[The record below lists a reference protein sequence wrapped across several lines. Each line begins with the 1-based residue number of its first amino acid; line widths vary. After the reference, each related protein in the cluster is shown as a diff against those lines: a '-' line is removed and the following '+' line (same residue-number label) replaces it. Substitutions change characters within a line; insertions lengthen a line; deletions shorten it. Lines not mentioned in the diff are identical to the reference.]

1 MKPSG
6 NTILVTGGGSGIG
19 RGMARWWAERGN
31 TVIVA
36 GRNAATLAETRGNNP
51 AIHPMTFD
59 AASAADIARFAAEV
73 TAAFPA
79 LNVLVNNA
87 GVMMHENLTAARD
100 LSPAEAMVATNLLGP
115 IRLIDALVGHLSARP
130 DAAIVNVTSGLAFV
144 PLPATATY
152 SATKAALH
160 SYTVSLRTR
169 LVGKVEVIE
178 IAPPG
183 VRTEL
188 TQGQSQEESFMPL
201 DDFIA
206 ETMAQFAAEP
216 TPPEVLTG
224 MVKFL
229 RNAEAEGRFDQV
241 LGVLAKA
248 Y

>member
-1 MKPSG
+1 MKASG

-19 RGMARWWAERGN
+19 RGMARWWAQQGN

-36 GRNAATLAETRGNNP
+36 GRSADSLAETAQGHP

-59 AASAADIARFAAEV
+59 VADAADIARFAAEV
-73 TAAFPA
+73 TTRFPA

-87 GVMMHENLTAARD
+87 GMMARETLTTKRD
-100 LSPAEAMVATNLLGP
+100 LAQAEATITTNLLGP
-115 IRLIDALVGHLSARP
+115 IRLIDALVDHLTAQ
-130 DAAIVNVTSGLAFV
+130 DNAAIVNVTSGLAFV
-144 PLPATATY
+144 PLPASATY

-160 SYTVSLRTR
+160 NYTLSLRAK
-169 LVGKVEVIE
+169 LAGSVEVIE

-188 TQGQSQEESFMPL
+188 TPGQSNVEAYMPL

-216 TPPEVLTG
+216 TPPEVLTNAVARLRFAERDGHMEPMLG
-224 MVKFL
+224 M
-229 RNAEAEGRFDQV
+229 
-241 LGVLAKA
+241 LAKA